1 MRSHFWR
8 RWYAWQLGLCA
19 VLGLCAATAFAQL
32 AQTGAGGVVGGGIPL
47 LPCGVGAL
55 DLSTGCAQALAYG
68 GLF

>member
-1 MRSHFWR
+1 MRSHLCR

-19 VLGLCAATAFAQL
+19 VLGLCAATALAQL
-32 AQTGAGGVVGGGIPL
+32 AQTGAGGGVGPVAPSVCL
-47 LPCGVGAL
+47 GAL